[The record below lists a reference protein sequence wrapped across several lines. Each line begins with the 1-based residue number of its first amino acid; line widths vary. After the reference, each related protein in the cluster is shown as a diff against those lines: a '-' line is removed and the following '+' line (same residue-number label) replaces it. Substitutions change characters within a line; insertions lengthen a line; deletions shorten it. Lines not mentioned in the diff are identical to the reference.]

1 MKTEAKA
8 TPLRKPR
15 LGSSDSEEEGEG
27 EEGSFEVRRG
37 AARDSGVEARR
48 GERGVDAIRVQ
59 REREMGWLERLQ
71 RVPAC
76 FLIHWEILNAHHS
89 FTYEHQQIHLLL
101 CEHHI
106 ILKY

>member
-71 RVPAC
+71 SSRQFSYPLGNSKCAPLFYLSAPADPPSA
-76 FLIHWEILNAHHS
+76 L
-89 FTYEHQQIHLLL
+89 
-101 CEHHI
+101 
-106 ILKY
+106 